1 MIKARPCAGDIAAG
15 ENVPEGGRALHLAQ
29 ISRLRRGR
37 RRARDE
43 AADRTPTSG
52 HDEIAIE
59 GHNIKLGRGGI
70 REIEFF
76 VQTQQLIAGGRHPEL
91 RGRETLQTLADLA
104 DGRLDRPR
112 GGARPRRGLSVP
124 ARGRA
129 PAADGRRRADPHAAG
144 GARGVERF
152 ARFLGFAG
160 TRRLRRRAA
169 RAHAQGAAAIRAT
182 VRGRARG
189 RGLAPRARVSARQGR
204 RPRTL
209 DKLATMGFRR
219 PLEVSAGGAPLARGR
234 ISLAQERV
242 RAHAS
247 RRAGAGADRP
257 SGARRKSRRARLS
270 RSIDSSP
277 GCMAA
282 RGCCRCCGAIPTSSR
297 CSRSRSAPR
306 RGLPTSWR
314 SIRR

>member
-1 MIKARPCAGDIAAG
+1 MKRQMAAYK
-15 ENVPEGGRALHLAQ
+15 
-29 ISRLRRGR
+29 
-37 RRARDE
+37 
-43 AADRTPTSG
+43 G

-91 RGRETLQTLADLA
+91 RGRETLADA
-104 DGRLDRPR
+104 RRPRQGRLDRPR
-112 GGARPRRGLSVP
+112 GGARSGRGLPVP

-144 GARGVERF
+144 GARR
-152 ARFLGFAG
+152 AG
-160 TRRLRRRAA
+160 AFRALPRLCGPRRLRRDAA
-169 RAHAQGAAAIRAT
+169 RAHAQGAAPIRAA
-182 VRGRARG
+182 VRGRAR
-189 RGLAPRARVSARQGR
+189 RRSLAPRARLSARQGR
-204 RPRTL
+204 HRDARQ
-209 DKLATMGFRR
+209 ARR
-219 PLEVSAGGAPLARGR
+219 HGLPPPARGQPGGAPLARGR
-234 ISLAQERV
+234 IPLAQERV

-257 SGARRKSRRARLS
+257 SGARGKSRPRARR
-270 RSIDSSP
+270 RSIASSP

-282 RGCCRCCGAIPTSSR
+282 RGCCRCCGAIPISWR

-306 RGLPTSWR
+306 RGSPTSWR
-314 SIRR
+314 CIRR